1 MESVWSNSVNLPK
14 FNTLNGDIKT
24 DVLII
29 GGGMAGL
36 LTAYFLQQKGI
47 KYALVE
53 GGTICSGTTKNTT
66 AKITAQH
73 GLIYDKIVSNSVE
86 KAKMYIDANNLAL
99 QKYSELCQNIN
110 CDYEIKSNYVYSRND
125 RAKLEKEIDA
135 LSKIG
140 FNTDIIENLPLPI
153 QTVGAVHFPN
163 QAQFNPLKFISEIS
177 KNLNIYE
184 HTFVKEIR
192 NNIAITD
199 KGRIRA
205 DTFIIAT
212 HFPFINKH
220 GSYFLKLYQSRSY
233 VIALENAAD
242 INGMYV
248 DEIENGLSFRN
259 YNNLLL
265 VGGGDHRTGKEGGC
279 WAELR
284 KFAKQYY
291 PQASEKF
298 HWAAQDCMSLD
309 GIPYIGHY
317 SSRTANM
324 LVATG
329 FNKWGMSSSMVT
341 AMILSDMVQGKKNP
355 YQEVFSPSRSILKP
369 QLFANAFEATV
380 NLLTFSKK
388 RCPHLG
394 CALKWNRVE
403 RTWDC
408 ACHGSRFDENGKVI
422 ENPATGNIKVNKKHK

>member
-1 MESVWSNSVNLPK
+1 MESVWSNGVNLPK
-14 FNTLNGDIKT
+14 FKTLNGDIKT
-24 DVLII
+24 DVLVI
-29 GGGMAGL
+29 GGGMAGI

-53 GGTICSGTTKNTT
+53 GGRICSGSTKNTT

-73 GLIYDKIVSNSVE
+73 GLIYSKIASSSVE
-86 KAKMYIDANNLAL
+86 KAKMYFDANNLAL

-125 RAKLEKEIDA
+125 RAKLETELDA
-135 LSKIG
+135 LNKIG
-140 FNTDIIENLPLPI
+140 FTADYVEHIHLPI
-153 QTVGAVHFPN
+153 KTVGAVHFAN

-192 NNIAITD
+192 DNLAITD
-199 KGRIRA
+199 KGKIQA
-205 DTFIIAT
+205 DTIIVTT

-233 VIALENAAD
+233 VIALENAANV
-242 INGMYV
+242 NGMYV
-248 DEIENGLSFRN
+248 DEVEKGLSFRN

-265 VGGGDHRTGKEGGC
+265 LGGGDHRTGKEGGC

-284 KFAKQYY
+284 AFAKKYY
-291 PQASEKF
+291 PQASEQF
-298 HWAAQDCMSLD
+298 NWAAQDCMSLD
-309 GIPYIGHY
+309 SIPYIGHY
-317 SSRTANM
+317 SNRTNN
-324 LVATG
+324 LFVATG
-329 FNKWGMSSSMVT
+329 FNKWGMSSSMVA

-355 YQEVFSPSRSILKP
+355 NQEVFSPSRSILKP

-380 NLLTFSKK
+380 NLLSFSKK

-422 ENPATGNIKVNKKHK
+422 ENPATGNIKINKKHK